1 MAKGVPIKRKVVSIT
16 DNLFIGSHKTNRERP
31 SGPSGPVGHG
41 AIATGPSGPQGPSNS
56 SDTVPDLRD
65 YELMKLRILQEEL
78 ERRVKKYEKTI
89 DFYQYSLI
97 LIIVLLMIKMIVD
110 SSKKS

>member
-16 DNLFIGSHKTNRERP
+16 DNLFIGSHKTNRERL
-31 SGPSGPVGHG
+31 SGP
-41 AIATGPSGPQGPSNS
+41 IGPQGPTNS
-56 SDTVPDLRD
+56 SDTAPDSRD
-65 YELMKLRILQEEL
+65 YDLMKLRILQEEL

-89 DFYQYSLI
+89 DFYQYSLV

-110 SSKKS
+110 SSKKT